1 MFSEKKLVGSLLGSC
16 WGPRDIPR
24 LVALWRAGKLD
35 LESMVTSRRPLE
47 EVNEALAD
55 LEAGNGLRTVLMIS

>member
-1 MFSEKKLVGSLLGSC
+1 
-16 WGPRDIPR
+16 
-24 LVALWRAGKLD
+24 
-35 LESMVTSRRPLE
+35 VTSRRPLE

>member
-1 MFSEKKLVGSLLGSC
+1 
-16 WGPRDIPR
+16 
-24 LVALWRAGKLD
+24 
-35 LESMVTSRRPLE
+35 MVTSRRPLE